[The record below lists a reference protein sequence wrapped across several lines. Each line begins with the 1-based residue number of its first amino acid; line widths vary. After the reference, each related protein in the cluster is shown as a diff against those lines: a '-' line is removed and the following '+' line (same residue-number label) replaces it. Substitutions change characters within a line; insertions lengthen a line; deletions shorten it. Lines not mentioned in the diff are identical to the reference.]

1 MIVEDALKDIGDIIR
16 DMGIEPGDSFLSFSE
31 HADLSSNI
39 AFALA
44 GRMKKPPMDIALQLK
59 EKIESID
66 YIERVETAKPGF
78 INIFLT
84 DSTVSREIVNVLES
98 DNYGSMPE
106 KSQKVNFEFISANP
120 TGPLVVVNARAGIVG
135 SLLANIMNYSGI
147 EAVREF
153 YVNDSGNQ
161 VRKLGESILWHIAD
175 KKPAFPE
182 NGYRGEYIKEI
193 AVSIEKKRG
202 KLEWSDENIEL
213 CAVSGKKH
221 IIKWQK
227 ESLER
232 YNIVF
237 DNWVY
242 ESDVIAEGM
251 IDEVLGILKSKDM
264 IYEKDGAVFFKTSG
278 VSNDEDRVIVKSD
291 GNYSYFLP
299 DIAYHYYKIKRG
311 FLRMIDILGPD
322 HHGYID
328 RIKGA
333 VQVLSE
339 GAVLEVIIAQLIT
352 LLKDGRQ
359 FEMSKRKGDFI
370 TMDELADEIDPDV
383 VKFMFLTRK
392 LSQPMDFD
400 IDEAMKTTMDNPLY
414 YVQYAHARICSIFS
428 RAESIEQAGSIES
441 LLEVPLARELAVKI
455 FEYPYVLYGIARHYE
470 IQKLT
475 NYLIE
480 LSRILHKFYYKYR
493 VISEEREDMAM
504 KMMLID
510 AVRKIIAHGLDMM
523 NIKPKE
529 RMEDE

>member
-1 MIVEDALKDIGDIIR
+1 MIIEDALRDIGDIIR
-16 DMGIEPGDSFLSFSE
+16 DMGVAPGENFLSFSE

-39 AFALA
+39 AFSLA
-44 GRMKKPPMDIALQLK
+44 GKLKQAPMDIARQLK
-59 EKIESID
+59 EKIETID
-66 YIERVETAKPGF
+66 YIDRVETAKPGF
-78 INIFLT
+78 INIFII
-84 DSTVSREIVNVLES
+84 DSAVSREIVSVLES
-98 DNYGSMPE
+98 DNYGSI
-106 KSQKVNFEFISANP
+106 KSKNQKVNIEFISANP

-135 SLLANIMNYSGI
+135 SLLANVMNYSGI

-161 VRKLGESILWHIAD
+161 VRKLGESILWQIAD
-175 KKPAFPE
+175 SKPVFPE
-182 NGYRGEYIKEI
+182 NGYRGEYIREI
-193 AVSIEKKRG
+193 AQSIEKKTGR
-202 KLEWSDENIEL
+202 LEWSDENIEL
-213 CAVSGKKH
+213 CAESGKKH

-227 ESLER
+227 ESLAR
-232 YNIVF
+232 YNIDF

-242 ESDVIAEGM
+242 ESDVIAKGM
-251 IDEVLGILKSKDM
+251 INEVLTILKEENM
-264 IYEKDGAVFFKTSG
+264 IYEKDGAVFFKASE
-278 VSNDEDRVIVKSD
+278 VSSDEDRVIVKSD

-311 FLRMIDILGPD
+311 YPRMIDILGPD

-333 VQVLSE
+333 VQVLSDR
-339 GAVLEVIIAQLIT
+339 ASLEVIIAQLIT
-352 LLKDGRQ
+352 LLKDGKQ

-428 RAESIEQAGSIES
+428 KAEDAEYPASIEALFEI
-441 LLEVPLARELAVKI
+441 PLARELAVKI
-455 FEYPYVLYGIARHYE
+455 FEYPYVLYGIASHYE

-493 VISEEREDMAM
+493 VISENREDMAM
-504 KMMLID
+504 KMLLID